1 MLFYIK
7 YQYDIISLQV
17 DCIKQ
22 MLELCMHIQ
31 NINNKSNLIRSLK
44 FRVKRL
50 DITTQQHIAYSQYAQ
65 TFMNMM

>member
-7 YQYDIISLQV
+7 YKYDIISLQV

-22 MLELCMHIQ
+22 MLELCMNIQ
-31 NINNKSNLIRSLK
+31 NINNKSNLIRNLK

-50 DITTQQHIAYSQYAQ
+50 DITTQQHIACRQYAQ
-65 TFMNMM
+65 TFINMM